1 MAALL
6 AKKEREHREKL
17 EQLNR
22 DRDDRMKSLKRDYAK
37 MQEDQ
42 PLKWQRAEKTRV
54 QALKSMQDIFD
65 AKIKEMQRDRG
76 KRDAEREAKVKEERD
91 INQLQIMA
99 LEARI
104 SQYEKDAVDLA
115 ARKNGPAVVSVIQ
128 ALTGAGALAVDFK
141 SGSTAMMAS
150 GTGWLTSAASTF

>member
-1 MAALL
+1 M
-6 AKKEREHREKL
+6 
-17 EQLNR
+17 
-22 DRDDRMKSLKRDYAK
+22 
-37 MQEDQ
+37 
-42 PLKWQRAEKTRV
+42 

-65 AKIKEMQRDRG
+65 AKIKEMQRDRK
-76 KRDAEREAKVKEERD
+76 KRDAEREAEAKEQRD

-104 SQYEKDAVDLA
+104 SQNEKNAVDLA
-115 ARKNGPAVVSVIQ
+115 VRKNRPALVSVTQ
-128 ALTGAGALAVDFK
+128 ALAGVGAK